1 MESGYKLWDEVLKTI
16 GTLTSWPVVVLY
28 LALLFR
34 QALTRQIPKLFKSFE
49 ALVERLAK
57 VKYKG
62 IEAEFEVDSLHKTA
76 AELGPELVGEAVLK
90 IDVSAGGHDG
100 SASVDE

>member
-16 GTLTSWPVVVLY
+16 GALTTWPLVVLY

-34 QALTRQIPKLFKSFE
+34 QALTRQIPNLFQSFE

-62 IEAEFEVDSLHKTA
+62 VEAEFEIDKLREVA
-76 AELGPELVGEAVLK
+76 AEHSPELVQELMLK
-90 IDVSAGGHDG
+90 VELPPEDLGD
-100 SASVDE
+100 ASVKD